1 MLSARVSEPSPSPLA
16 PAFFSGAIARDRI
29 GERLK
34 PEPEIAKVGARAR
47 DSVRSEPEPKL
58 AKGRSR
64 N

>member
-16 PAFFSGAIARDRI
+16 PAFFSGAIARDRS

-34 PEPEIAKVGARAR
+34 PEIAKVGARAR